1 MVKKILMLLLP
12 LLGFVGGAVGG
23 DLLHAP
29 KSDEKSVA
37 ADGEAAAHGEAGAE
51 QEASAAHDA
60 EAGAEHA
67 ATDESGGGHGEGEGG
82 EGGELDWFKFPNQ
95 FFVPIIRNGTP
106 TAVMVL
112 TLSIE
117 MPAASRPKIEAQ
129 EARLRDALLGA
140 LLIEANT
147 GGFDGNFTSETSLRR
162 LRESL
167 LAAGRR
173 AGGADVQ
180 RILIED
186 IGRQEQ

>member
-1 MVKKILMLLLP
+1 MKKILMLVLP
-12 LLGFVGGAVGG
+12 VLGFVGGAVGG
-23 DLLHAP
+23 DMLHAP
-29 KSDEKSVA
+29 KTDEKSVA
-37 ADGEAAAHGEAGAE
+37 ADGGAAADGDAAAGHEAPAE
-51 QEASAAHDA
+51 HEA
-60 EAGAEHA
+60 EAGAEHGA
-67 ATDESGGGHGEGEGG
+67 AEEPDDAHGEGEAAGG
-82 EGGELDWFKFPNQ
+82 ALDWFKFPNQ

-117 MPAASRPKIEAQ
+117 MPAESRPGIEAQ

-140 LLIEANT
+140 LMIEANT

>member
-12 LLGFVGGAVGG
+12 LLGFVGGAIGG
-23 DLLHAP
+23 DMLHAP
-29 KSDEKSVA
+29 KTAEKSMGADSETA
-37 ADGEAAAHGEAGAE
+37 AEGDAAAEHEAGT
-51 QEASAAHDA
+51 
-60 EAGAEHA
+60 EHA
-67 ATDESGGGHGEGEGG
+67 AAEAPAAGHGEGEAEG
-82 EGGELDWFKFPNQ
+82 EGAGGALDWFKFPNQ

-106 TAVMVL
+106 TAIMVL

-117 MPAASRPKIEAQ
+117 MPADARPQIEAQ

-140 LLIEANT
+140 LMIEANT

-162 LRESL
+162 LRETL

-173 AGGADVQ
+173 AGGANVQ

>member
-37 ADGEAAAHGEAGAE
+37 ADSEAAAHGEAGAE

-67 ATDESGGGHGEGEGG
+67 ATEESGAGHGEGEG
-82 EGGELDWFKFPNQ
+82 EGGALDWFKFPNQ

-117 MPAASRPKIEAQ
+117 MPAEARPKIEAQ

-173 AGGADVQ
+173 AGGADIQ

>member
-1 MVKKILMLLLP
+1 
-12 LLGFVGGAVGG
+12 
-23 DLLHAP
+23 
-29 KSDEKSVA
+29 
-37 ADGEAAAHGEAGAE
+37 
-51 QEASAAHDA
+51 
-60 EAGAEHA
+60 
-67 ATDESGGGHGEGEGG
+67 
-82 EGGELDWFKFPNQ
+82 
-95 FFVPIIRNGTP
+95 
-106 TAVMVL
+106 MVL

-117 MPAASRPKIEAQ
+117 MPAESRPAIEAQ

-140 LLIEANT
+140 LMIEANT

>member
-12 LLGFVGGAVGG
+12 VLGFVGGAVGG

-29 KSDEKSVA
+29 KTDEKTMA
-37 ADGEAAAHGEAGAE
+37 AEGGSGAGGDGAAG
-51 QEASAAHDA
+51 QEASAEHGA
-60 EAGAEHA
+60 ETGAEHA
-67 ATDESGGGHGEGEGG
+67 AAEKSGGEHGEGEAAGG
-82 EGGELDWFKFPNQ
+82 ALDWFKFPNQ

-117 MPAASRPKIEAQ
+117 MPAELRPAIEAQ

-140 LLIEANT
+140 LMIEANT

-162 LRESL
+162 LRELL

>member
-12 LLGFVGGAVGG
+12 LLGFVGGAIGG

-29 KSDEKSVA
+29 KSAGKDVA
-37 ADGEAAAHGEAGAE
+37 VDSETATGGGTAAAHDDP
-51 QEASAAHDA
+51 AAQ

-67 ATDESGGGHGEGEGG
+67 AGDASGAGHGEGDASAGA
-82 EGGELDWFKFPNQ
+82 LDWFKFPNQ

-106 TAVMVL
+106 TAIMVL

-117 MPAASRPKIEAQ
+117 MPAEARPGIEAQ

-140 LLIEANT
+140 LMIEANT
-147 GGFDGNFTSETSLRR
+147 GGFDGNFTSETRLRR

-173 AGGADVQ
+173 AGGGDVR

-186 IGRQEQ
+186 IGRQQQ